1 MVKICNGKA
10 MYAAAVSVQMAGQ
23 FLFIFFIYL

>member
-10 MYAAAVSVQMAGQ
+10 MYAAAVSLQMAGQ
-23 FLFIFFIYL
+23 FLFFIYL